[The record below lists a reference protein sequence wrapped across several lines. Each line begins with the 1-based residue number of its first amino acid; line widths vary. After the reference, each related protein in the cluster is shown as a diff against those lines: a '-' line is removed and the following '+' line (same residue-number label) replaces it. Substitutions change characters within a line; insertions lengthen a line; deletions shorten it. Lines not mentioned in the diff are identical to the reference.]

1 MGDKE
6 GQLQGMR
13 RSQRK
18 GRGVTK
24 RYADYGLL
32 MAAKWEAR
40 GGPRRTLIRDGC
52 VFFSTDKLNDAKPVA
67 EADREEYALGVALV
81 HYSMNAG
88 IKRFKEKG
96 EASVTKELTQMHDM
110 DVFRPID
117 GKTLS
122 YREKRT
128 HSRPSCS

>member
-1 MGDKE
+1 
-6 GQLQGMR
+6 MR